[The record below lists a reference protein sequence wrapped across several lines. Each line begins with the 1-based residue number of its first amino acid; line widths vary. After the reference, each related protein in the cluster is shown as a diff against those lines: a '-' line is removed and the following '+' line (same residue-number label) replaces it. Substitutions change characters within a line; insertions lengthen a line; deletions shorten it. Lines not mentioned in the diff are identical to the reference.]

1 MARSETGTVWEGF
14 GPGENCHEA
23 GAVPAYFLSAYA
35 LGVRLDGPVSARRLL
50 IQPRL
55 GDLSEAD
62 GTVVTE
68 LGLVP
73 VRWRRDAAG
82 NRLDF
87 AFQIPDGV
95 GATVALPLAGEQPQV
110 QINGRVLASEDL
122 KIQGRYLLF
131 DTGPGAHRG
140 HCSTP

>member
-1 MARSETGTVWEGF
+1 MARSETHTVWEGF

-23 GAVPAYFLSAYA
+23 GAVPAYFLSAYV
-35 LGVRLDGPVSARRLL
+35 LGVRLDGPASARRLL

-55 GDLSEAD
+55 GDLNEAD

-87 AFQIPDGV
+87 DFQIPDGV
-95 GATVALPLAGEQPQV
+95 RATVALPLAGEKPQV
-110 QINGRVLASEDL
+110 QINGHRLAPADL
-122 KIQGRYLLF
+122 KTQGRYLLLEL
-131 DTGPGAHRG
+131 GPGAHRG
-140 HCSTP
+140 QCSTP